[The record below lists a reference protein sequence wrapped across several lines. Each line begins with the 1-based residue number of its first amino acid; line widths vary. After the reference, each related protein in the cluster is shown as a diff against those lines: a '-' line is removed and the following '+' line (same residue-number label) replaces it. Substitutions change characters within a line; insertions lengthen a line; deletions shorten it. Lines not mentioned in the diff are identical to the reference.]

1 MKKTYTN
8 SFIDLKYKI
17 NDLLKLKKTN
27 YCIDYNYYSYE
38 WKRKIELILYHMNKN
53 WFYENTIQNRQ
64 LNIFLWKWNPKEI
77 YKILYWL
84 YCYLSK
90 SKDIKYLSFYR

>member
-17 NDLLKLKKTN
+17 NDLLKLKRTN
-27 YCIDYNYYSYE
+27 YCIDYNYSQ
-38 WKRKIELILYHMNKN
+38 WKIELILYHLNKN
-53 WFYENTIQNRQ
+53 WLYENTIQNRQ
-64 LNIFLWKWNPKEI
+64 FNIFLGYWNSKEI

-90 SKDIKYLSFYR
+90 SKDIKYLSFYK